1 MTTVIPWVEAQGSQ
15 NKLFEKMRDLESRLW
30 QTGNVNLYDVTKFFH
45 NLFFNVHHFYPTI
58 TSFALFL
65 SIKTVL
71 DCFQLHV
78 FYFKKFSN

>member
-1 MTTVIPWVEAQGSQ
+1 
-15 NKLFEKMRDLESRLW
+15 MRDLESHLR
-30 QTGNVNLYDVTKFFH
+30 QTGNVNFYDVTKVFH
-45 NLFFNVHHFYPTI
+45 NLFFNVRHFYPTI

>member
-1 MTTVIPWVEAQGSQ
+1 MTTVIPWVEAKGSQ
-15 NKLFEKMRDLESRLW
+15 NKFCLKKMRDLESRLW

-45 NLFFNVHHFYPTI
+45 NLFFNVHQFYPTI

-65 SIKTVL
+65 SIKTV
-71 DCFQLHV
+71 